1 MLNLFADFKNM
12 IIGFLLIACISLY
25 GAFLVEQSATKKAQ
39 SQRDIYKAVVDAQ
52 DQQLATYKKEGDEE
66 VKKLKKAQE
75 NSKVFSIRS
84 QRESNELLLEKVS
97 PDCIEAS
104 AWMLDQALKF
114 QKETP

>member
-1 MLNLFADFKNM
+1 MLSLFADFKNV

-25 GAFLVEQSATKKAQ
+25 VAFSVEQSATQKAQ
-39 SQRDIYKAVVDAQ
+39 SQRDTYKAAVDAKE
-52 DQQLATYKKEGDEE
+52 QQLATYKKEGDEE

-75 NSKVFSIRS
+75 NSKVLSMRS

-114 QKETP
+114 QRETP